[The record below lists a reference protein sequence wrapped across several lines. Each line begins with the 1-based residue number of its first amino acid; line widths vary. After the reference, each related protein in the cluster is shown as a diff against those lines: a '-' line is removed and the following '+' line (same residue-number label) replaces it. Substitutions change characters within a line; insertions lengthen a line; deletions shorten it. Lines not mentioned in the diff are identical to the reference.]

1 MEQTAKIYIAG
12 HRGMV
17 GSGLER
23 KLRNEGYSNI
33 LTRTSSELDLRNQQ
47 AVNDFF
53 EKEKPEYVILA
64 AAKVGGIHANN
75 TYRAEFIYDN
85 LMIEA
90 NIIHTAYLNKVAK
103 LLFLGSSCIY
113 PKMAPQPLREEY
125 LLSGFLEQTNQPY
138 AIAKIAGIEMCDSYR
153 SQYGCNFISA
163 MPTNLYGTNDNYH
176 PENSHVL
183 PALIRRII
191 LAKKNNELTVTI
203 WGTGT
208 PRREFLHVDDLADA
222 CYFLLQNYNEQG
234 LVNIGCGTDVSIK
247 ELAELIVAE
256 VGYEGKLVFDVTKPD
271 GTPRKLMDTSKINE
285 LGWSAKINLYDGINK
300 TVSEYLKII
309 EKLI

>member
-23 KLRNEGYSNI
+23 KLRKEGYNNI
-33 LTRTSSELDLRNQQ
+33 VTRTSSELDLRNQQ

-90 NIIHTAYLNKVAK
+90 NIIHAAYLNKVTK

-113 PKMAPQPLREEY
+113 PKLAPQPLKEEY
-125 LLSGFLEQTNQPY
+125 LLSGYLETTNQPY

-153 SQYGCNFISA
+153 AQYDCNFISA

-183 PALIRRII
+183 PALIRRIV
-191 LAKKNNELTVTI
+191 LAKKNNEPSVAI

-247 ELAELIVAE
+247 ELAELIVSE
-256 VGYEGKLVFDVTKPD
+256 VGYVGQLIFDTTKPD
-271 GTPRKLMDTSKINE
+271 GTPRKLLDVSITNN
-285 LGWSAKINLYDGINK
+285 LGWLPQIKLKEGIRRTIKEFKI
-300 TVSEYLKII
+300 LK
-309 EKLI
+309 K

>member
-23 KLRNEGYSNI
+23 KLKKEGYDNI
-33 LTRTSSELDLRNQQ
+33 VTRTSNQLDLRNQQ

-64 AAKVGGIHANN
+64 AAKVGGIYANN

-85 LMIEA
+85 IMIEA
-90 NIIHTAYLNKVAK
+90 NVIHAAYLNKVTK

-113 PKMAPQPLREEY
+113 PKMASQPLKEEY
-125 LLSGFLEQTNQPY
+125 LLSGYLEQTNQPY

-153 SQYGCNFISA
+153 AQYGCNFISA

-191 LAKKNNELTVTI
+191 LAKKNNEPTVSI

-208 PRREFLHVDDLADA
+208 PRREFLHVDDLANA
-222 CYFLLQNYNEQG
+222 CYFLLQNYNEHG
-234 LVNIGCGTDVSIK
+234 LVNIGCGTDISIK

-256 VGYEGKLVFDVTKPD
+256 VGYEGQLDFDTSRPD
-271 GTPRKLMDTSKINE
+271 GTPRKLMDTGKINSF
-285 LGWSAKINLYDGINK
+285 GWYPLLTLDAGIK
-300 TVSEYLKII
+300 RTVLEVYNQF
-309 EKLI
+309 

>member
-17 GSGLER
+17 GSGLES
-23 KLRNEGYSNI
+23 KLRQEGYNNI
-33 LTRTSSELDLRNQQ
+33 VTRTSSELDLRNQQ

-53 EKEKPEYVILA
+53 EKEMPEYVVLA

-90 NIIHTAYLNKVAK
+90 NIIHSAYLNKVTK

-113 PKMAPQPLREEY
+113 PKMASQPLKEEY
-125 LLSGFLEQTNQPY
+125 FLSGYLEPTNQPY

-153 SQYGCNFISA
+153 AQYGCNFISA

-183 PALIRRII
+183 PALIRRIV
-191 LAKKNNELTVTI
+191 LAKNNNEPNVTI

-247 ELAELIVAE
+247 ELAEMIVAE
-256 VGYEGKLVFDVTKPD
+256 VGYEVKLVFDTTKPD
-271 GTPRKLMDTSKINE
+271 GTPRKLMDTSKINK
-285 LGWSAKINLYDGINK
+285 LGWISKTKLIEGIKK
-300 TVSEYLKII
+300 TVLEYLKIVD
-309 EKLI
+309 